1 MSKGPD
7 RLCDVDQSQGVE
19 QVGPEGAVRLLDE
32 GAVLIDVREPEEWQA
47 GRAPQAVHIPLGQL
61 GDRIGELPEGR
72 KLVMICR
79 SGGRSGV
86 AATALAERGLP
97 ALNLSGGMQAWQA
110 AALPVVKDGGEPGE
124 VA

>member
-1 MSKGPD
+1 
-7 RLCDVDQSQGVE
+7 LAVDQPQAVE
-19 QVGPEGAVRLLDE
+19 QVGPVEAALLLDD
-32 GAVLIDVREPEEWQA
+32 GAALIDVREPEEWQA

-61 GDRIGELPEGR
+61 GERLDELPQSR

-86 AATALAERGLP
+86 AATALVEMGLP
-97 ALNLSGGMQAWQA
+97 ALNLAGGMQAWKA